1 MEILEKLNI
10 LSNVYIQI
18 FLFLIFIF
26 LFLDILGYILRKYGR
41 YTHKLQYMYY
51 YFKVR
56 RFEIKISNNY
66 FTDFNKTKKVALW
79 IMILRRKNYDINM
92 CLDIAFL
99 KVYDI
104 TGKDSLTDKEKG
116 SF

>member
-1 MEILEKLNI
+1 MELIEKLNF

-26 LFLDILGYILRKYGR
+26 FFLDILGYILRKYGK
-41 YTHKLQYMYY
+41 YAHKLQYMYY
-51 YFKVR
+51 YFKVK

-66 FTDFNKTKKVALW
+66 FIDFNKTKKVVLW
-79 IMILRRKNYDINM
+79 IMILRRKNYNINM